1 MGQIQA
7 QSPKPNKEKLKSLLC
22 PSLRPPPKARA
33 GSSEAILAGFGFRYD
48 GVAVGGEKDHAA
60 ADDGAA
66 SGVAL
71 ADAVAV
77 AIAVFV
83 GGRDEHVRARRQEDK
98 AWEAVQGF
106 VRQLPAE
113 EEAEDR
119 ADQGPDRGPQVHPL
133 APPLQA
139 HLT

>member
-1 MGQIQA
+1 MGRIQA

-22 PSLRPPPKARA
+22 SSLRPPPKSRA
-33 GSSEAILAGFGFRYD
+33 GSSEDILAGFGFRYD
-48 GVAVGGEKDHAA
+48 GVAVGGEKDDAA

-66 SGVAL
+66 SGDAL
-71 ADAVAV
+71 AEAVAV
-77 AIAVFV
+77 AVFV